1 MYVFMYVCLSFPP
14 SVCPSHCSSV
24 CLCVCLCVCPVTTM
38 QIILEVKNCVI
49 EWVPNKKKKEG
60 GVSGCTDS
68 DVPEGTLWFIYNF
81 LL

>member
-1 MYVFMYVCLSFPP
+1 MYLCM
-14 SVCPSHCSSV
+14 SVCPSLPLSV
-24 CLCVCLCVCPVTTM
+24 PPTVHLSVCVCLCVCPVTTM

-49 EWVPNKKKKEG
+49 EWVPSKKKKEG

>member
-1 MYVFMYVCLSFPP
+1 MYVYIYVCLSVLP
-14 SVCPSHCSSV
+14 SLCLSSHCPS
-24 CLCVCLCVCPVTTM
+24 VCLCVCPVTTM

-49 EWVPNKKKKEG
+49 EWVLNKKKKEG

>member
-1 MYVFMYVCLSFPP
+1 MYLCMSVCPSLPLSFPP
-14 SVCPSHCSSV
+14 TVHLS
-24 CLCVCLCVCPVTTM
+24 VCLCVCPVTTM

-49 EWVPNKKKKEG
+49 EWVPSKKKKEG

>member
-1 MYVFMYVCLSFPP
+1 
-14 SVCPSHCSSV
+14 
-24 CLCVCLCVCPVTTM
+24 M

-49 EWVPNKKKKEG
+49 EWVPSKKKKEG
-60 GVSGCTDS
+60 GVSVCTDS

>member
-1 MYVFMYVCLSFPP
+1 
-14 SVCPSHCSSV
+14 
-24 CLCVCLCVCPVTTM
+24 M
-38 QIILEVKNCVI
+38 QIILKVENCVI
-49 EWVPNKKKKEG
+49 EWVPSKKKKEG

>member
-1 MYVFMYVCLSFPP
+1 MYLCM
-14 SVCPSHCSSV
+14 SVCPSLPLSVPPTVHLSV
-24 CLCVCLCVCPVTTM
+24 CVSVCVSVLSQQCKSYWRLK
-38 QIILEVKNCVI
+38 IVI
-49 EWVPNKKKKEG
+49 EWVPSKKKKEG